1 MDFELTTEQSMFKD
15 MAKEFAIREVQ
26 PYAKQWDRECRTPP
40 EVFKKMG
47 DQGLLGIRAPE
58 EYGGLGLDWMTVGV
72 VAEQLAYYDIQ
83 IAMSAFSRVSLGM
96 LPLIQSGSEEQ
107 KKKYLPGLIQG
118 VKTHCFG
125 TVEPDAGSDATAIK
139 TTAVVDGDDYVINGN
154 KTWITNACHSDF
166 AMVVCQTDKTK
177 GTRGLAVLIVDAG
190 TPGFTRAPLENKL
203 SFRHHDHG
211 QLFFRDCRVPK
222 ENQLGGFGV
231 HYGMKAAFS
240 NVEHTRYGI
249 AIAAVGTIKA
259 LLDLTVNYCKER
271 IQFKRPIAGF
281 QMVQDKIADM
291 VVAHEASKWLAY
303 RLAYLKD
310 KDVDVTR
317 ESSIAKYHN
326 MEMLKK
332 SAAAA
337 VELHGA
343 YGLSDEYPVERIYR
357 DCMAPFIYGGTAH
370 VHKLVLG
377 RLETGINA
385 VVPK

>member
-1 MDFELTTEQSMFKD
+1 MDFELTVEQQMFKD

-26 PYAKQWDRECRTPP
+26 PYVKQWDRDCHTPA
-40 EVFKKMG
+40 EIYKKMG
-47 DQGLLGIRAPE
+47 DLGFLGIIAPE
-58 EYGGLGLDWMTVGV
+58 EYGGLDLDWMTVGV
-72 VAEQLAYYDIQ
+72 VTEQLAYYDLQ
-83 IAMSAFSRVSLGM
+83 LAMSSFSRVSLGM
-96 LPLIQSGSEEQ
+96 LPLIQSGSADQ
-107 KKKYLPGLIQG
+107 KQKYLPGLIQG

-125 TVEPDAGSDATAIK
+125 TVEPNAGSDATAIE
-139 TTAVVDGDDYVINGN
+139 TTAVLDGDEYVINGN

-166 AMVVCQTDKTK
+166 AYAVCQTDKTK
-177 GTRGLAVLIVDAG
+177 GTRGLAVIVVDWG
-190 TPGFTRAPLENKL
+190 TPGFTRAPIENKL

-222 ENQLGGFGV
+222 DNQLGGFGIN
-231 HYGMKAAFS
+231 YGMRAAFS

-249 AIAAVGTIKA
+249 AIAAVGAIKSC
-259 LLDLTVNYCKER
+259 LDLTVNYCKER
-271 IQFKRPIAGF
+271 VQFKRPIASF

-291 VVAHEASKWLAY
+291 VIAHEASQLLAY
-303 RLAYLKD
+303 KLGYLKD

-326 MEMLKK
+326 MLMLKRT
-332 SAAAA
+332 AADA

-357 DCMAPFIYGGTAH
+357 DCMAPYIYGGTAH

-385 VVPK
+385 VAK

>member
-1 MDFELTTEQSMFKD
+1 MDFELTVEQKMFQD

-26 PYAKQWDRECRTPP
+26 PYVKQWDRDCRTPP
-40 EVFKKMG
+40 EIFKKMG
-47 DQGLLGIRAPE
+47 ELGFLGIIAPA
-58 EYGGLGLDWMTVGV
+58 EYGGLDLNWTTVGMV
-72 VAEQLAYYDIQ
+72 TEQLAYYDLQ
-83 IAMSAFSRVSLGM
+83 LAMSSFSRVSLGM

-125 TVEPDAGSDATAIK
+125 TVEPNAGSDATAIE
-139 TTAVVDGDDYVINGN
+139 TTAVLDGDEYVINGN

-166 AMVVCQTDKTK
+166 AYVVCQTDKTK
-177 GTRGLAVLIVDAG
+177 GTKGLAVLIVDWG
-190 TPGFTRAPLENKL
+190 TPGFTRAPIENKL

-222 ENQLGGFGV
+222 DNQLGGFGV
-231 HYGMKAAFS
+231 HFGMKAAFS
-240 NVEHTRYGI
+240 NVEHTRFGI
-249 AIAAVGTIKA
+249 AIAAVGAIKA
-259 LLDLTVNYCKER
+259 CLDLTVNYCKDR
-271 IQFKRPIAGF
+271 VQFKRPIASF

-291 VVAHEASKWLAY
+291 VIAHEASQLLAY
-303 RLAYLKD
+303 KLAYLKD

-326 MEMLKK
+326 MLMLKRCA
-332 SAAAA
+332 SDA

-357 DCMAPFIYGGTAH
+357 DCMAPYIYGGTAH

-385 VVPK
+385 VAR

>member
-1 MDFELTTEQSMFKD
+1 MDFELTVEQQMFKD

-26 PYAKQWDRECRTPP
+26 PYAKQWDRDCHTPP
-40 EVFKKMG
+40 EIYKKMG
-47 DQGLLGIRAPE
+47 DLGFLGIKAPAE
-58 EYGGLGLDWMTVGV
+58 FGGLDLDWMTVGMV
-72 VAEQLAYYDIQ
+72 TEQMAYYDLQ
-83 IAMSAFSRVSLGM
+83 LAMSSFSRVSLGM

-125 TVEPDAGSDATAIK
+125 TVEPNAGSDATAIE
-139 TTAVVDGDDYVINGN
+139 TTATLDGDEYVLNGN
-154 KTWITNACHSDF
+154 KTWITNACHCDF

-177 GTRGLAVLIVDAG
+177 GTKGLAVMVVDWG
-190 TPGFTRAPLENKL
+190 TPGFTRAPIENKL
-203 SFRHHDHG
+203 AFRHHDHG

-222 ENQLGGFGV
+222 DNQLGGFGV
-231 HYGMKAAFS
+231 HFGMKAAFS

-249 AIAAVGTIKA
+249 AIAAVGAIKSC
-259 LLDLTVNYCKER
+259 LDLTVNYCKER
-271 IQFKRPIAGF
+271 VQFKRPIASF

-291 VVAHEASKWLAY
+291 VIAHEASQLLAY
-303 RLAYLKD
+303 KLGYLKD
-310 KDVDVTR
+310 KNVDVTR

-326 MEMLKK
+326 MLMLKRT
-332 SAAAA
+332 AADA

-385 VVPK
+385 VAR